1 MSKHIE
7 LAVDI
12 LVNEMVDSGAPN
24 YKSWLMEC
32 NDGNEYLVTVQKKDG
47 ETAVEQLAKQ
57 QEEIERLNIDMQSLV
72 NLGHEAN
79 SRLRNDAIKQQE
91 EIAEYKAFML
101 GLKLS
106 SEDEARMLRMF
117 DKYK

>member
-47 ETAVEQLAKQ
+47 ETAVEQLAKNK
-57 QEEIERLNIDMQSLV
+57 QEII
-72 NLGHEAN
+72 
-79 SRLRNDAIKQQE
+79 
-91 EIAEYKAFML
+91 EYKAFML

-106 SEDEARMLRMF
+106 SEDEARMLSMF
-117 DKYK
+117 AKYKKVE